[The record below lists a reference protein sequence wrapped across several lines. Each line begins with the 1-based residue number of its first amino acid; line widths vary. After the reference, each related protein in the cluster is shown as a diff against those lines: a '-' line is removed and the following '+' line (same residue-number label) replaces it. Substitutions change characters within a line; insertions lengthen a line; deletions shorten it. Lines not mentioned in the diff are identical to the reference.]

1 MLTIDNI
8 LFKIEQHGVDCL
20 SPAIPAKD
28 KKILKNMAKLVR
40 TVDYVT
46 ESQGALAVKIL
57 KENLEH
63 LNFIGSNLIPSLKLP
78 AWSKI
83 FKSTEKI
90 RKISINT
97 TTPGVPVIE
106 IEASFSKELKKAI
119 LNLQKNSEGG
129 ISTNPGRVYHLALT
143 EKNLVKA
150 VDDLKRYNFQKSLEI
165 VEIYDKIKSC
175 DSVAISKEFDIFHT
189 SNDKLKK
196 ALMLDVDCNIFESTL
211 LLNDRKIA
219 FQYTIDKSPEKTS
232 EDTLESKIAT
242 RQNHKIF
249 IRREDASLHSLSTA
263 LFVLDRLPTLL
274 VFDEFDA
281 KQCIGNLKNLKST
294 LDSLNFK
301 GNVGVY
307 FRFDNTPDGA
317 VFNRLVADYG
327 FNKHLDE
334 HNQIA
339 ILSNGKLPKFFI
351 KNSWYPKSVVSF
363 TNHFRNNKTSVYCNR
378 CDLIVYYT
386 TSMPVIGSVDAI
398 V

>member
-8 LFKIEQHGVDCL
+8 LFKIEQHGVDSL
-20 SPAIPAKD
+20 SPAIPTKD

-46 ESQGALAVKIL
+46 ESQGTLAVKIL

-63 LNFIGSNLIPSLKLP
+63 LNFVGSDLIPSLKLP

-90 RKISINT
+90 RKININT
-97 TTPGVPVIE
+97 TATGVSVIE
-106 IEASFSKELKKAI
+106 IEASFTKELKKVI
-119 LNLQKNSEGG
+119 LNLQKNSEGEVNMN
-129 ISTNPGRVYHLALT
+129 SGRVYYLALT

-150 VDDLKRYNFQKSLEI
+150 VDDLKRYNFQKSPKI
-165 VEIYDKIKSC
+165 VEIYEKIKSC
-175 DSVAISKEFDIFHT
+175 DSGAIAKEFDIFHT
-189 SNDKLKK
+189 SNDKLKN
-196 ALMLDVDCNIFESTL
+196 ALMSDVDCNIFESSL

-219 FQYTIDKSPEKTS
+219 FQYTIDKKPEKTG
-232 EDTLESKIAT
+232 EDALEYKIAT

-249 IRREDASLHSLSTA
+249 VRREDASLHSLSTA
-263 LFVLDRLPTLL
+263 LFTLNRLPTLL
-274 VFDEFDA
+274 IFDEFDA
-281 KQCIGNLKNLKST
+281 KQCIENLKNLKLT

-307 FRFDNTPDGA
+307 FRFDNTPDGT
-317 VFNRLVADYG
+317 VFNKLVADYG
-327 FNKHLDE
+327 YNKQLDE
-334 HNQIA
+334 HNKIA

-351 KNSWYPKSVVSF
+351 KSNWYPKSVVSF
-363 TNHFRNNKTSVYCNR
+363 TNHFRNNKTSVYCNS

-386 TSMPVIGSVDAI
+386 TSVPVIGSVDAI